1 MESKKSVSLNEAF
14 ELLAESL
21 TSRKAGAKILTGED
35 RQYFST
41 HPTEFCEKVLGSSL
55 WNTQSNIIEALVGH
69 DRVTARSSHAIGKS
83 FIGSEIVLWF
93 LNCHVPS
100 TVVTTAPTARQVRDI
115 LWREIN
121 AQYNN
126 SKYSLGGR
134 ILTQQLIMNREKW
147 FAIGYTTEEHDT
159 DKFQGFHNENILVL
173 IDEACFDDKTE
184 ILTRAGWKLFK
195 DLVSA
200 DTVLTKSLRG
210 GKAVYRRPNQILE
223 LDYTGKMYEINQKG
237 CSFAVTPEHDMFVAI
252 NGKKEWKLMKMSEL
266 ANRTEFFLQ
275 RHFEWSGSNRKT
287 FLLEAARKR
296 GKFRKKWKL
305 KEPHRYVPIK
315 PWVQFL
321 GWFLS
326 EGSVHPIKGNGV
338 GISQYKSEQKRQE
351 IAAIVRE
358 LGIEPRITS
367 KGISFTSAQIAC
379 ELRKYG
385 NGAKNKFVP
394 SYVKEL
400 PSELIEVFLDA
411 YCKGD
416 GYLKEA
422 TQVFYTTSKR
432 MSDDLQELILKAGD
446 TAYIH
451 ARSNGDKN
459 GKQWIVDHQAKAS
472 YGYVVSRSSVKH
484 DIKIRTENLRE
495 INYSGKVY
503 SVQVPPFHTVFVR
516 RNGYVMWSGNCGV
529 GDNIYEAVEGL
540 LSSGKKTKLVLIGN
554 PTNEATRFGDS
565 FKSTLYKPFHISAF
579 DTPNFT
585 QFGITLDDI
594 KANTWKEKITEEL
607 PRPYLVSPKWV
618 SDRYMEWGENN
629 PLFQVRVL
637 GIFPT
642 ESIDTLIP
650 LYWVERANSFNFE
663 PSGKKILALDVART
677 GEDEIVATIRHGA
690 VVYPQIIW
698 FHKDTMETV
707 GRMMNI
713 IRENSPDIVN
723 IDGIGVGGGVVDRL
737 REIQNSGTL
746 GNVNINDVNVGM
758 TANQSDRFMNVRAE
772 IYWKLRESLEKAQI
786 QLPIDSVLSSELC
799 TFKYMYTSKG
809 QLKLEPKEDTKQR
822 LGKSPDRSDS
832 LALTFYDTMP
842 IAVAGDLSS
851 IYATKPMPVQGLI
864 EGKMKDGGSKAI
876 YERFKLDYNILNECP
891 ECGEKAGLSFSN
903 DSGNASPQEAKYV
916 WCIICNKRWELKR

>member
-55 WNTQSNIIEALVGH
+55 WNTQSNIIEALVEH

-173 IDEACFDDKTE
+173 IDEAC
-184 ILTRAGWKLFK
+184 
-195 DLVSA
+195 
-200 DTVLTKSLRG
+200 
-210 GKAVYRRPNQILE
+210 
-223 LDYTGKMYEINQKG
+223 
-237 CSFAVTPEHDMFVAI
+237 
-252 NGKKEWKLMKMSEL
+252 
-266 ANRTEFFLQ
+266 
-275 RHFEWSGSNRKT
+275 
-287 FLLEAARKR
+287 
-296 GKFRKKWKL
+296 
-305 KEPHRYVPIK
+305 
-315 PWVQFL
+315 
-321 GWFLS
+321 
-326 EGSVHPIKGNGV
+326 
-338 GISQYKSEQKRQE
+338 
-351 IAAIVRE
+351 
-358 LGIEPRITS
+358 
-367 KGISFTSAQIAC
+367 
-379 ELRKYG
+379 
-385 NGAKNKFVP
+385 
-394 SYVKEL
+394 
-400 PSELIEVFLDA
+400 
-411 YCKGD
+411 
-416 GYLKEA
+416 
-422 TQVFYTTSKR
+422 
-432 MSDDLQELILKAGD
+432 
-446 TAYIH
+446 
-451 ARSNGDKN
+451 
-459 GKQWIVDHQAKAS
+459 
-472 YGYVVSRSSVKH
+472 
-484 DIKIRTENLRE
+484 
-495 INYSGKVY
+495 
-503 SVQVPPFHTVFVR
+503 
-516 RNGYVMWSGNCGV
+516 GV

-594 KANTWKEKITEEL
+594 KANTWKEKITEDL

-864 EGKMKDGGSKAI
+864 EGKMKDSGSKAI

-903 DSGNASPQEAKYV
+903 DSGNASPQDAKYV